1 MLNLKMHSEEATISK
16 LSRMSYIT
24 WMKAVPMMTPVPKC
38 LTEKNTHVGIRSL
51 LTRFAIMGKRAPD
64 VNQSFYQCREDRML
78 KLRGGPIKQRYVSP
92 AQTLLQCQQYHL
104 HCIRCHD
111 RLLAEEGS

>member
-16 LSRMSYIT
+16 LSRMSNIT

-51 LTRFAIMGKRAPD
+51 FTRVAIIGKRAPD
-64 VNQSFYQCREDRML
+64 VSRSFYQCREVPNVEVKRRANKAAICKPSSNSL
-78 KLRGGPIKQRYVSP
+78 AVSTVSSP
-92 AQTLLQCQQYHL
+92 L
-104 HCIRCHD
+104 HP
-111 RLLAEEGS
+111 LP